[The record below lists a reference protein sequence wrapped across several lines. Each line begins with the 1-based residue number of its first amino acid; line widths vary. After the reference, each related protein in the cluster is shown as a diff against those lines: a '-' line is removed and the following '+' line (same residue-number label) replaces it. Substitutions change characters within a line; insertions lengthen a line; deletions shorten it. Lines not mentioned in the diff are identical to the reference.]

1 LTSTGSAA
9 VLIYTLT
16 VRLELELAIRF
27 LRRRAGVLLR
37 GTSLAA
43 FCGVA
48 LATAALV
55 ITLALMNGYAHAI
68 ANALQRGNAHIVGFA
83 GRAMSPDIS
92 TSLAAR
98 IAAEAGVERATPV
111 TYLSGLMEDPSQPTN
126 PVPITIKAVEA
137 PPSYG
142 GLSAWPAGD
151 DGIPALLGARL
162 AEQLRLDVGDRVTVR
177 LPPEPGSWIVPS
189 LTLRSVGT
197 FRLAFAEF
205 DSSWIVVPLGAVT
218 GAVPGTGAAGI
229 EVEIANPVAVATVR
243 DRLEQAHPE
252 LLYTDWREM
261 NRSLFAVLRWQ
272 TLSLFVVLSLVVA
285 VASFQV
291 ASALVVLA
299 IDKRRTAGMLQA
311 LGATPARI
319 RRILVLAGVML
330 GGSAVLAGIAIGCAA
345 SWLLT
350 ALRVVRFPEGLAR
363 VYMVDSIPFQP
374 DPLHLLAVLGV
385 CLVLV
390 LLASFG
396 PAWRTS
402 REDPVA
408 ALRAV

>member
-1 LTSTGSAA
+1 MNLD
-9 VLIYTLT
+9 
-16 VRLELELAIRF
+16 LELALRF

-55 ITLALMNGYAHAI
+55 ITLALMAGYAAAI
-68 ANALQRGNAHIVGFA
+68 ADALQRGNAHIVGFA
-83 GRAMSPDIS
+83 GRAMNPELSAA
-92 TSLAAR
+92 LADR
-98 IAAEAGVERATPV
+98 IAAVDGVRRATPV
-111 TYLSGLMEDPSQPTN
+111 TYLAGLLDDPGHPTN
-126 PVPITIKAVEA
+126 PVPITIKAVAE

-142 GLSAWPAGD
+142 GLSAWPDSHDA
-151 DGIPALLGARL
+151 IPTLFGERL
-162 AEQLRLDVGDRVTVR
+162 AQSLELGPGDLVTVR

-189 LTLRSVGT
+189 ITLRHSGT

-205 DSSWIVVPLGAVT
+205 DSSWVVAPLKAVT
-218 GAVPGTGAAGI
+218 DTLPGTGAAGI
-229 EVEIANPVAVATVR
+229 EVEVDDPLDVAQAR
-243 DRLEQAHPE
+243 RRLEQANPE

-299 IDKRRTAGMLQA
+299 IDKRRSAGMLQA

-319 RRILVLAGVML
+319 RRILVLAGVVL
-330 GGSAVLAGIAIGCAA
+330 GGSAVLAGIAIGCVA
-345 SWLLT
+345 SWILT

-363 VYMVDSIPFQP
+363 VYMVDSIPFRP
-374 DPLHLLAVLGV
+374 EPLHVLAVLVV
-385 CLVLV
+385 CVTLVV
-390 LLASFG
+390 LASLG

-402 REDPVA
+402 REDPVTS
-408 ALRAV
+408 LRAV